1 MKYTMV
7 NNCGWVFYDAS
18 VNEDNC
24 EKMFC
29 DTLINENHIE
39 NPVYKTK
46 THDCLQRL
54 RAYFEEKPPP

>member
-39 NPVYKTK
+39 NKQ
-46 THDCLQRL
+46 L
-54 RAYFEEKPPP
+54 